1 MTCARTA
8 FRMRRVYTDTSA
20 IACLLKAEPHTHA
33 MRLWLE
39 AGEGEVVSSDLLE
52 IELRRLA
59 VRLGRPQGEVT
70 LILRGISLAE
80 LNRATLRSASMLPMS
95 YLRTLDAIHLQAALD
110 LEADAMLTYDDRL
123 ADASREVGLEV
134 IAP

>member
-1 MTCARTA
+1 
-8 FRMRRVYTDTSA
+8 MRRVYADTSA
-20 IACLLKAEPHTHA
+20 IACLIKAEPHTNA
-33 MRLWLE
+33 VRLWLE
-39 AGEGEVVSSDLLE
+39 AGECEVVSSDLLE

-80 LNRATLRSASMLPMS
+80 LHRATLRSASMLPMP

-110 LEADAMLTYDDRL
+110 LESDAVLTYDKRL
-123 ADASREVGLEV
+123 ADAAREVGFEV

>member
-1 MTCARTA
+1 
-8 FRMRRVYTDTSA
+8 MRRVYADTSA
-20 IACLLKAEPHTHA
+20 IACLIKAEPHTNA
-33 MRLWLE
+33 VRLWLE
-39 AGEGEVVSSDLLE
+39 AGECEVVSSDLLE

-80 LNRATLRSASMLPMS
+80 LHRATLRSASMLPMP

-110 LEADAMLTYDDRL
+110 LESDAVLTYDERL
-123 ADASREVGLEV
+123 ADAAREVGLEV

>member
-1 MTCARTA
+1 MW
-8 FRMRRVYTDTSA
+8 RVYADTSA
-20 IACLLKAEPHTHA
+20 IACLLKAEPHTRA

-39 AGEGEVVSSDLLE
+39 AGKCEVVSSDLLE

-80 LNRATLRSASMLPMS
+80 LNRATLRSASMLPMP
-95 YLRTLDAIHLQAALD
+95 YLRTLDAVSYTHLTLPTKA
-110 LEADAMLTYDDRL
+110 
-123 ADASREVGLEV
+123 
-134 IAP
+134 

>member
-1 MTCARTA
+1 MW
-8 FRMRRVYTDTSA
+8 RVYADTSA
-20 IACLLKAEPHTHA
+20 IACLLKAEPHTRA

-39 AGEGEVVSSDLLE
+39 AGKCEVVSSDLLE

-80 LNRATLRSASMLPMS
+80 LNRATLRSASMLPMP

-110 LEADAMLTYDDRL
+110 LESDAVLTYDMRL
-123 ADASREVGLEV
+123 ADAAREVGLEV

>member
-1 MTCARTA
+1 
-8 FRMRRVYTDTSA
+8 MRRVYADTSA
-20 IACLLKAEPHTHA
+20 IACLLKAEPHTRA

-39 AGEGEVVSSDLLE
+39 AGECEVVSSDLLE

-70 LILRGISLAE
+70 LILRGISV
-80 LNRATLRSASMLPMS
+80 
-95 YLRTLDAIHLQAALD
+95 
-110 LEADAMLTYDDRL
+110 LTYDMRL
-123 ADASREVGLEV
+123 SDAAREVGLEV

>member
-1 MTCARTA
+1 MW
-8 FRMRRVYTDTSA
+8 RVYADTSA
-20 IACLLKAEPHTHA
+20 IACLLKAEPHTRA

-39 AGEGEVVSSDLLE
+39 AGKCEVVSSDLLE

-80 LNRATLRSASMLPMS
+80 LNRATLRSASMLPMP

-110 LEADAMLTYDDRL
+110 LESDAVLTYDMRL
-123 ADASREVGLEV
+123 ADAAREVGIEV

>member
-1 MTCARTA
+1 MW
-8 FRMRRVYTDTSA
+8 RVYADTSA
-20 IACLLKAEPHTHA
+20 IACLLKAEPHTRA

-39 AGEGEVVSSDLLE
+39 AGKCEVVSSDLLE

-80 LNRATLRSASMLPMS
+80 LNRATLRSASMLPMP

-110 LEADAMLTYDDRL
+110 LESDAVLTYDMRL
-123 ADASREVGLEV
+123 ADAAREVWLEV

>member
-1 MTCARTA
+1 
-8 FRMRRVYTDTSA
+8 MRRVYADTSA
-20 IACLLKAEPHTHA
+20 MGCLLKVEPHTPA

-39 AGEGEVVSSDLLE
+39 AGEYEVVSSDLLE

-59 VRLGRPQGEVT
+59 VRLGRPQGEAT
-70 LILRGISLAE
+70 MILRGISIAE
-80 LNRATLRSASMLPMS
+80 LGRGTLRAASMLPMP

-110 LEADAMLTYDDRL
+110 VEADAVLTYDDRL
-123 ADASREVGLEV
+123 AEAAREVGLEV

>member
-1 MTCARTA
+1 MW
-8 FRMRRVYTDTSA
+8 RVYADTSA
-20 IACLLKAEPHTHA
+20 IACLLKAEPHTRA

-39 AGEGEVVSSDLLE
+39 AGKCEVVSSDLLE

-70 LILRGISLAE
+70 LILRGISLAD
-80 LNRATLRSASMLPMS
+80 LNRATLRSASMLPMP

-110 LEADAMLTYDDRL
+110 LESDAVLTYDMRL
-123 ADASREVGLEV
+123 SDAAREVGLEV

>member
-1 MTCARTA
+1 
-8 FRMRRVYTDTSA
+8 
-20 IACLLKAEPHTHA
+20 

-39 AGEGEVVSSDLLE
+39 AGEYEVVSSDLLE

-59 VRLGRPQGEVT
+59 VRLGRPQGEAT
-70 LILRGISLAE
+70 MILRGISIAE
-80 LNRATLRSASMLPMS
+80 LGRGTLRAASMLPMP

-110 LEADAMLTYDDRL
+110 VEADAVLTYDDRL
-123 ADASREVGLEV
+123 AEAAREVGLEV

>member
-1 MTCARTA
+1 
-8 FRMRRVYTDTSA
+8 MRRVYTDTSA

-39 AGEGEVVSSDLLE
+39 AGECEVVSSDLLE

-80 LNRATLRSASMLPMS
+80 LNRATLRSASMLPHAVPS
-95 YLRTLDAIHLQAALD
+95 NVGCDPSAGRAGLGGRCDAHL
-110 LEADAMLTYDDRL
+110 
-123 ADASREVGLEV
+123 
-134 IAP
+134 

>member
-1 MTCARTA
+1 
-8 FRMRRVYTDTSA
+8 MRRVYADTSA
-20 IACLLKAEPHTHA
+20 IACLLKAEPHTRA
-33 MRLWLE
+33 VRLWLE
-39 AGEGEVVSSDLLE
+39 AGECEVVSSDLLE

-80 LNRATLRSASMLPMS
+80 LHRATLRSASMLPMP

-110 LEADAMLTYDDRL
+110 LESDAVLTYDMRL
-123 ADASREVGLEV
+123 ADAGREVGLEV

>member
-1 MTCARTA
+1 
-8 FRMRRVYTDTSA
+8 MRRVYADTSA
-20 IACLLKAEPHTHA
+20 IACLLKAEPHTRA

-39 AGEGEVVSSDLLE
+39 AGKCEVVSSDLLE

-80 LNRATLRSASMLPMS
+80 LHRATLRSASMLPMP

-110 LEADAMLTYDDRL
+110 LESDAVLTYDMRL
-123 ADASREVGLEV
+123 ADAGREVGLEV

>member
-8 FRMRRVYTDTSA
+8 SRMRRVYADTSA
-20 IACLLKAEPHTHA
+20 IACLLKAEPHTRA

-39 AGEGEVVSSDLLE
+39 AGKCEVVSSDLLE

-80 LNRATLRSASMLPMS
+80 LNRATLRSASMLPMP

-110 LEADAMLTYDDRL
+110 LESDAVLTYDMRL
-123 ADASREVGLEV
+123 SDAAREVGLEV

>member
-8 FRMRRVYTDTSA
+8 SRMRRVYADTSA
-20 IACLLKAEPHTHA
+20 IACLLKAEPHTRA

-39 AGEGEVVSSDLLE
+39 AGKCEVVSSDLLE

-80 LNRATLRSASMLPMS
+80 LNRATLRSASMLPMP

-110 LEADAMLTYDDRL
+110 LESDAVLTYDMRL
-123 ADASREVGLEV
+123 ADAAREVGLEV

>member
-1 MTCARTA
+1 
-8 FRMRRVYTDTSA
+8 MRRVYADTSA
-20 IACLLKAEPHTHA
+20 IGCLLKAEPHTNA

-39 AGEGEVVSSDLLE
+39 AGECEVVSSDLLE
-52 IELRRLA
+52 LELRRLA

-70 LILRGISLAE
+70 LILRGISIADLG
-80 LNRATLRSASMLPMS
+80 RATLRSASMLPMP

-110 LEADAMLTYDDRL
+110 LEADAVLTYDERL
-123 ADASREVGLEV
+123 AGAAREVGLEV

>member
-8 FRMRRVYTDTSA
+8 SRMRRVYADTSA
-20 IACLLKAEPHTHA
+20 IACLLKAEPHTRA

-39 AGEGEVVSSDLLE
+39 AGKCEVVSSDLLE

-80 LNRATLRSASMLPMS
+80 LNRATLRSASMLPMP

-110 LEADAMLTYDDRL
+110 LESDAVITYDMRL
-123 ADASREVGLEV
+123 ADAAREIGLEV

>member
-1 MTCARTA
+1 MW
-8 FRMRRVYTDTSA
+8 RVYADTSA
-20 IACLLKAEPHTHA
+20 IACLLKAEPHTRA

-39 AGEGEVVSSDLLE
+39 AGKCEVVSSDLLE

-80 LNRATLRSASMLPMS
+80 LNRATLRSASMLPMP

-110 LEADAMLTYDDRL
+110 LESDAVLTYDMRL
-123 ADASREVGLEV
+123 SDAAREVGLEV

>member
-1 MTCARTA
+1 
-8 FRMRRVYTDTSA
+8 MRRVYADTSA
-20 IACLLKAEPHTHA
+20 IACLLKAEPHTRA
-33 MRLWLE
+33 VRLWLE
-39 AGEGEVVSSDLLE
+39 AGKCEVVSSDLLE

-80 LNRATLRSASMLPMS
+80 LHRATLRSASMLPMP

-110 LEADAMLTYDDRL
+110 LESDAVLTYDKRL
-123 ADASREVGLEV
+123 ADATREVGLEV

>member
-1 MTCARTA
+1 
-8 FRMRRVYTDTSA
+8 MRRVYVDTSA
-20 IACLLKAEPHTHA
+20 IGCLMKAEPHTQA

-39 AGEGEVVSSDLLE
+39 AGECEVVSSDLLE

-59 VRLGRPQGEVT
+59 MRLGRPQGEVT
-70 LILRGISLAE
+70 LILRGISIAE
-80 LNRATLRSASMLPMS
+80 LNRAMLRSASMLPMP

-110 LEADAMLTYDDRL
+110 LESDAVLTYDERL
-123 ADASREVGLEV
+123 ADAAREVGLEV

>member
-1 MTCARTA
+1 MW
-8 FRMRRVYTDTSA
+8 RVYADTSA
-20 IACLLKAEPHTHA
+20 IACLLKAEPHTRA

-39 AGEGEVVSSDLLE
+39 AGKCEVVSSDLLE

-70 LILRGISLAE
+70 LILRGVSLAE
-80 LNRATLRSASMLPMS
+80 LNRATLRSASMLPMP

-110 LEADAMLTYDDRL
+110 LESDAVLTYDMRL
-123 ADASREVGLEV
+123 ADAAREVGLEV